1 MKINYEIKVKK
12 IYTEINPL
20 LRIIFFFYDLGF
32 YGFNFSFTR
41 SRFFFITL
49 TPPPPPNFQNKARWF
64 NALRYFIR
72 SRFEKKNMTTDKEYP
87 MKDQVEQMTHM
98 L

>member
-1 MKINYEIKVKK
+1 MVSIFLSHGQDFF
-12 IYTEINPL
+12 L
-20 LRIIFFFYDLGF
+20 LLWPRY
-32 YGFNFSFTR
+32 
-41 SRFFFITL
+41 
-49 TPPPPPNFQNKARWF
+49 FQNKAWWF